1 MAKFLGSGGV
11 QYLWTKAKKTFY
23 ENGNDITLKNGK
35 KISVLAGDGTSTSNE
50 TVITSDGVT
59 VGAVKNDMSDPYIGY
74 KNAIDKDGLH
84 IYGVDQ
90 GGNQDA
96 NERVDITSSGVK
108 YSGAQG
114 NGRTLKLGFEGI
126 GFPRLVMDGNPG
138 ESKSVKIDFNDVI
151 IQNESTTHK
160 LSNKVD
166 KVEGK
171 GLIDENV
178 ANNLSGSSAAI
189 QVKKGVEL
197 KSNGSDING
206 VHIND
211 SSVSIAGGDS
221 GNKYVSITSEDVT
234 INETG
239 QTSHKLSNKVDKVE
253 GKSLIDNE
261 VAKYITYN
269 TEDDSLHIDKLRH
282 VNVDDSSFVT
292 DFSGKL
298 EFRTFLTLPNNNTSY
313 DYDRLTLDHSGLK
326 LRSNYDQNTD
336 VINISADGIKVSACS
351 GQSNQSIVVNA
362 PLGEIELI
370 NDGKTHKLSEKADKT
385 YVDSLKPVT
394 FTVSVPT
401 TGWSTLTDSNGETYY
416 KLTITASNAISTGYP
431 VCDVVLPDDIAAAR
445 LQENAYKCI
454 NKVSVGSGN
463 VTLYCFEEIPSVAF
477 TIRIQIARS

>member
-11 QYLWTKAKKTFY
+11 QYLWTKAKETFY

-74 KNAIDKDGLH
+74 KNAMDKDGLH
-84 IYGVDQ
+84 IYGVDP
-90 GGNQDA
+90 GGNQDT

-114 NGRTLKLGFEGI
+114 NGRTLKLGFEGA
-126 GFPRLVMDGNPG
+126 GFPQLTMDGNPG
-138 ESKSVKIDFNDVI
+138 ESKSVKIDFDDVI
-151 IQNESTTHK
+151 VQNESTTHK
-160 LSNKVD
+160 LSDKVD
-166 KVEGK
+166 KV
-171 GLIDENV
+171 
-178 ANNLSGSSAAI
+178 A
-189 QVKKGVEL
+189 
-197 KSNGSDING
+197 
-206 VHIND
+206 
-211 SSVSIAGGDS
+211 
-221 GNKYVSITSEDVT
+221 
-234 INETG
+234 
-239 QTSHKLSNKVDKVE
+239 
-253 GKSLIDNE
+253 GKSLIDSN
-261 VAKYITYN
+261 VANAITYKDIIQPDSNNKNSFPEGVNCSDLTIGGTVGVDGSGVTTEKYIVFEPAASADPASIQFATIKRN
-269 TEDDSLHIDKLRH
+269 LA
-282 VNVDDSSFVT
+282 
-292 DFSGKL
+292 
-298 EFRTFLTLPNNNTSY
+298 NTSVHPTVTWS
-313 DYDRLTLDHSGLK
+313 DVKFNSDGTLNLGAEGLLK
-326 LRSNYDQNTD
+326 MGDDLDIPKVT
-336 VINISADGIKVSACS
+336 INATEGLIFDGSSSTTYSPGIKIT
-351 GQSNQSIVVNA
+351 SIN
-362 PLGEIELI
+362 GEIKLTNES
-370 NDGKTHKLSEKADKT
+370 GTHKLSAKADKT

>member
-74 KNAIDKDGLH
+74 KNAIDKNGLH
-84 IYGVDQ
+84 IYGVDS

-114 NGRTLKLGFEGI
+114 NGRTLKLGFEEAE
-126 GFPRLVMDGNPG
+126 FPRLIMDGNPG

-151 IQNESTTHK
+151 VQNESTTHK

-166 KVEGK
+166 KVSGK
-171 GLIDENV
+171 S
-178 ANNLSGSSAAI
+178 LST
-189 QVKKGVEL
+189 
-197 KSNGSDING
+197 
-206 VHIND
+206 ND
-211 SSVSIAGGDS
+211 YTNDDKA
-221 GNKYVSITSEDVT
+221 
-234 INETG
+234 
-239 QTSHKLSNKVDKVE
+239 KVDKAVVLGTQE
-253 GKSLIDNE
+253 VSTTNGITFVNEDYVNYGPSASVAAGKRAYFTIDGMLIEDLNPLSSGEHAARFKVSLDGG
-261 VAKYITYN
+261 
-269 TEDDSLHIDKLRH
+269 
-282 VNVDDSSFVT
+282 
-292 DFSGKL
+292 FSD
-298 EFRTFLTLPNNNTSY
+298 TSY
-313 DYDRLTLDHSGLK
+313 EPYYYEVETIR
-326 LRSNYDQNTD
+326 
-336 VINISADGIKVSACS
+336 
-351 GQSNQSIVVNA
+351 
-362 PLGEIELI
+362 
-370 NDGKTHKLSEKADKT
+370 NDTTHKLTEKADKT

>member
-11 QYLWTKAKKTFY
+11 QYLWTKAKETFY

-74 KNAIDKDGLH
+74 KNAMDKDGLH
-84 IYGVDQ
+84 IYGVDP

-114 NGRTLKLGFEGI
+114 NGRTLKLGFEGA
-126 GFPRLVMDGNPG
+126 GFPQLTMDGNPG
-138 ESKSVKIDFNDVI
+138 ESKSVKIDFDDVI
-151 IQNESTTHK
+151 VQNEGTTHK
-160 LSNKVD
+160 LSEKLSTIRIADGESAGSLKIGRIPDLSAEGPYSIAIGFGGHTGPDAMGAVAINGGEALGAGSVAISSCTAKGDGQIAFGKLNITDTENKYACIIGNGHVD
-166 KVEGK
+166 RGNNVYSNAYTIDWDGNGWFAGDVEG
-171 GLIDENV
+171 
-178 ANNLSGSSAAI
+178 
-189 QVKKGVEL
+189 VK
-197 KSNGSDING
+197 NG
-206 VHIND
+206 
-211 SSVSIAGGDS
+211 
-221 GNKYVSITSEDVT
+221 T
-234 INETG
+234 
-239 QTSHKLSNKVDKVE
+239 
-253 GKSLIDNE
+253 
-261 VAKYITYN
+261 
-269 TEDDSLHIDKLRH
+269 
-282 VNVDDSSFVT
+282 
-292 DFSGKL
+292 
-298 EFRTFLTLPNNNTSY
+298 
-313 DYDRLTLDHSGLK
+313 
-326 LRSNYDQNTD
+326 
-336 VINISADGIKVSACS
+336 
-351 GQSNQSIVVNA
+351 
-362 PLGEIELI
+362 
-370 NDGKTHKLSEKADKT
+370 THKLSAKADKT

>member
-11 QYLWTKAKKTFY
+11 QYLWTKAKETFY

-74 KNAIDKDGLH
+74 KNAMDKDGLH
-84 IYGVDQ
+84 IYGVDP

-114 NGRTLKLGFEGI
+114 NGRTLKLGFEGAD
-126 GFPRLVMDGNPG
+126 FPQLTMDGNPG
-138 ESKSVKIDFNDVI
+138 ESKSVKIDFDDVI
-151 IQNESTTHK
+151 VQNESTIHK
-160 LSNKVD
+160 LSDKVD
-166 KVEGK
+166 KV
-171 GLIDENV
+171 
-178 ANNLSGSSAAI
+178 A
-189 QVKKGVEL
+189 
-197 KSNGSDING
+197 
-206 VHIND
+206 
-211 SSVSIAGGDS
+211 
-221 GNKYVSITSEDVT
+221 
-234 INETG
+234 
-239 QTSHKLSNKVDKVE
+239 
-253 GKSLIDNE
+253 GKSLIDSN

-269 TEDDSLHIDKLRH
+269 TDDDSLHIDKLRH
-282 VNVDDSSFVT
+282 VNLDDHSFVT

-298 EFRTFLTLPNNNTSY
+298 EFRTFLNLPNNNT
-313 DYDRLTLDHSGLK
+313 DYDGGRLTLDPSGLK
-326 LRSNYDQNTD
+326 LRSNCDQNKD
-336 VINISADGIKVSACS
+336 VIDISQDGIKVSSCS

-370 NDGKTHKLSEKADKT
+370 NDGKTHKLSAKADKT